1 VIPVGATNTAAALAF
16 MNFVYRPE
24 VQADIAAYVNYVTP
38 VAGVKPILAKKD
50 PELAKNQ
57 LIFPPPS
64 LTRGCSEDPDPPG
77 SEQQQQDIT
86 EQFQDVVT
94 G

>member
-1 VIPVGATNTAAALAF
+1 
-16 MNFVYRPE
+16 MKE
-24 VQADIAAYVNYVTP
+24 
-38 VAGVKPILAKKD
+38 ILAKKD
-50 PELAKNQ
+50 PELAKDP

-64 LTRGCSEDPDPPG
+64 FTRGCSQDPNPPG
-77 SEQQQQDIT
+77 SEQEQQEVT